1 MEEQKEC
8 QSSFWTRGK
17 RKVHGAPRGEIFFEP
32 VLFAKD
38 FQNLFPIWVTLK
50 SPQHHAQHLHP

>member
-1 MEEQKEC
+1 MEEQRMSV
-8 QSSFWTRGK
+8 QLLDSQQ
-17 RKVHGAPRGEIFFEP
+17 RKVQRAPRGENFFEP